1 MVCQRCQRD
10 VLTFDP
16 HGMTNPEAA
25 AIVGQGWAEHAAD
38 CPLTCDHC
46 GRVKGSRN
54 PTCGDRMCKR
64 AERLRVVGDRVADIQ
79 ILLVRTSDAEW
90 IAHQVGLSDAKRLR
104 HWLRRNGRA
113 DLVQGDGPLA
123 PDRGVAA

>member
-1 MVCQRCQRD
+1 MVCQRCQRE

-25 AIVGQGWAEHAAD
+25 AIVGQEWAEHGAD
-38 CPLTCDHC
+38 CPMTCDHC
-46 GRVKGSRN
+46 GRVKCSRN

-79 ILLVRTSDAEW
+79 ILLVRTSDADW
-90 IAHQVGLSDAKRLR
+90 IARQVGIGDAKRLR
-104 HWLRRNGRA
+104 DWLRRNGRA